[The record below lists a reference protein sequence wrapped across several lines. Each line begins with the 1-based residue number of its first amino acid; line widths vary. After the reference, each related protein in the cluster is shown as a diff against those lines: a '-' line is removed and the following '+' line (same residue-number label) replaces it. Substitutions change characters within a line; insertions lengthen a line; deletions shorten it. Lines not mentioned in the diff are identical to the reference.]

1 MNPSN
6 KTTSFS
12 RLVPD
17 GDTVQRDVCDT
28 CGFIRYENP
37 KVVAGSVVSHEGKLL
52 LCRRAIPPRH
62 GFWTLPAGYM
72 ELNETVEDA
81 ARREAYEEA
90 YARIDI
96 NALLA
101 VYSIPRISQ
110 IQVMYRADLID
121 PAIGPGTESL
131 EVALFDWDDIPWDEI
146 AFPSVHWALTQH
158 RRIRDE
164 ELFAPFSNPEGETG
178 DYPPAQPTPAG

>member
-1 MNPSN
+1 MDPAK

-12 RLVPD
+12 RVVPD
-17 GDTVQRDVCDT
+17 GDTVHRDVCDT

-37 KVVAGSVVSHEGKLL
+37 KVVAGAVVSYEGKIL

-72 ELNETVEDA
+72 ELNETVEEA
-81 ARREAYEEA
+81 AKREALEEA
-90 YARIDI
+90 CARIDI
-96 NALLA
+96 DALLA

-110 IQVMYRADLID
+110 IQVMYRAALID
-121 PAIGPGTESL
+121 PAIEAGIESL
-131 EVALFDWDDIPWDEI
+131 EVDLFEWDDIPWDEI

-158 RRIRDE
+158 HQIRDE
-164 ELFAPFSNPEGETG
+164 KLFAPFSNPEGETG
-178 DYPPAQPTPAG
+178 DFPPAQRPRDV